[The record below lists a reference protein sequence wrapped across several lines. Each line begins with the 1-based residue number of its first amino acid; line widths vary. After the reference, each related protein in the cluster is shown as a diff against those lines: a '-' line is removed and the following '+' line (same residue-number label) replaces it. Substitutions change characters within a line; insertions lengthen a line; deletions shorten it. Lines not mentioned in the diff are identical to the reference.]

1 MSEIEM
7 DEAESEAGDEP
18 VASGRGGD
26 AEPTTEDV
34 TKVDAD
40 STTPPTSPHAKPAP
54 LPVIEKS
61 KEPNP
66 NADALRD
73 VGRFQLSDDTPGLPA
88 GFIAGGLRK
97 RTKRKGK
104 LVEVP
109 GEGVKG
115 ARWYYVKP
123 RCVSQCWPG
132 KLIYQTRVTAF
143 PRSREQTLRDARL
156 HDGHSLVRRRH
167 L

>member
-1 MSEIEM
+1 MTEIEL
-7 DEAESEAGDEP
+7 DEAESEDEGDEP
-18 VASGRGGD
+18 ATSGSGGEVEE
-26 AEPTTEDV
+26 AGE
-34 TKVDAD
+34 KVDAD

-97 RTKRKGK
+97 RKKRKGR
-104 LVEVP
+104 LVEAP

-123 RCVSQCWPG
+123 R
-132 KLIYQTRVTAF
+132 
-143 PRSREQTLRDARL
+143 
-156 HDGHSLVRRRH
+156 
-167 L
+167 